1 MASSGAQQNTL
12 INDGKPA
19 SATSGIVLHSPAFYD
34 FIVWLAFLGKE
45 REFRQKVLRLA
56 RLQSGDCVLD
66 IGCGTGTLA
75 IAAKQQVGATG
86 KVYGLDASPEMLAR
100 AEKKARK
107 ASVEVV
113 FRNGVVE
120 KMPFPDAQFDAVLST
135 VMLHHLPRKARLEC
149 AREMRRVAKPGGRI
163 LVIDFDGTDQSH
175 GIVSRIHRGHGHVSL
190 QDLTALLNEAG
201 LEVVDSGA
209 VGFRDLNFVLSKSA
223 CCGELT
229 SKRL

>member
-12 INDGKPA
+12 INDGKPV

-56 RLQSGDCVLD
+56 RLQLGDCVLD
-66 IGCGTGTLA
+66 VGCGTGTLA
-75 IAAKQQVGATG
+75 IAAKQQVGAKG
-86 KVYGLDASPEMLAR
+86 RAYGLDASPEMLAR

-113 FRNGVVE
+113 FRKGVVE

-149 AREMRRVAKPGGRI
+149 ACQMRRVAKPGGRI

-175 GIVSRIHRGHGHVSL
+175 GIVSWIHRGRCLATRNPTDQTCWLVWVDLCRCSPSDSAATITHVISPYADPK
-190 QDLTALLNEAG
+190 Q
-201 LEVVDSGA
+201 
-209 VGFRDLNFVLSKSA
+209 
-223 CCGELT
+223 LT
-229 SKRL
+229 S